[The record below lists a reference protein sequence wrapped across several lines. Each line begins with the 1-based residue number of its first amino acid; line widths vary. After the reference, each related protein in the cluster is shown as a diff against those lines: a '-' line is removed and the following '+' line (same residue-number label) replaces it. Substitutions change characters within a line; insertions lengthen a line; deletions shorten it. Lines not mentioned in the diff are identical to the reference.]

1 MKCQKEQTAIFS
13 SLDDHREPVFCEN
26 LAGFC
31 NMFKW
36 VEKSGFLIHDIVLVI
51 LVGQMYNVAYHYLLQ
66 YSIDTPTSHINTIA
80 VQCQTVPWHTL
91 AQAQKPH
98 CLLHDVLPQTFIGP
112 PMTATFH
119 IRILLTR
126 GISFCVCCDPRTWF
140 CIHCMISKLAH
151 SSSYLVFQAVPVQR
165 KLNFWQVFL
174 MRCRQTWFTPSQIQH
189 LPESMLFFHD
199 LILPNIISCSHQISK
214 SETSSVE
221 KLPCSKTPINW
232 FWNMSYIKYI
242 RNTVICCRVK
252 QKPLVPIQRV
262 LGPLWS
268 WFNLNSYVRQNI
280 YP

>member
-1 MKCQKEQTAIFS
+1 MSINTWLTPDCLVYWCLRWTYTSNFRNIFS
-13 SLDDHREPVFCEN
+13 VQLSKPLRGLLNDWQVSSPSSRWGSDTLWEGLKDNCDRCLSGVF
-26 LAGFC
+26 F
-31 NMFKW
+31 
-36 VEKSGFLIHDIVLVI
+36 HP
-51 LVGQMYNVAYHYLLQ
+51 LLS
-66 YSIDTPTSHINTIA
+66 Y
-80 VQCQTVPWHTL
+80 
-91 AQAQKPH
+91 AQKPH